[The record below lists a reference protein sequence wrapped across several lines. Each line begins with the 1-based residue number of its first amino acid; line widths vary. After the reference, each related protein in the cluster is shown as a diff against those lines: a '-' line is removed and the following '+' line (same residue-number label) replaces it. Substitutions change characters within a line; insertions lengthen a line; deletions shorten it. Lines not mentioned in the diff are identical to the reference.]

1 MKKYYLL
8 TIMALVL
15 AFMPAQAAIYMVG
28 NHPFGDWNP
37 GNGVEMTDEG
47 IGIYTLTTSISGT
60 VWFVFADGQASDW
73 NVFNSTYRYGP
84 NGNGSQE
91 VFLDNEY
98 TTQKSNNNHSY
109 KFTGNGQDYT
119 FTFNLNRLTFSIKEY
134 VEPAMPDPFSLSLGD
149 VNGDG
154 EITVADVTSVINIIL
169 GGHVNYDIFK
179 RADVNRDNE
188 LSIADISLIIN
199 YILGNSFPVQ
209 VKEGYDYVWD
219 DEAIPEI
226 HITVS
231 LDEWNRLL
239 ALYDA
244 NAFTTKYVMASLA
257 FTKDG
262 ETTVIDNVGLRLKGN
277 TSRRRPEGWYGQ
289 MHQRDNTD

>member
-1 MKKYYLL
+1 
-8 TIMALVL
+8 MALVL

-28 NHPFGDWNP
+28 NHPFGN
-37 GNGVEMTDEG
+37 
-47 IGIYTLTTSISGT
+47 GIYTLTTSISGT

-109 KFTGNGQDYT
+109 KFIGNGQDYT
-119 FTFNLNRLTFSIKEY
+119 FTFNLNKLTFSIKEY

-188 LSIADISLIIN
+188 LTIADISLIIN

-226 HITVS
+226 HIK
-231 LDEWNRLL
+231 N
-239 ALYDA
+239 
-244 NAFTTKYVMASLA
+244 FMHP
-257 FTKDG
+257 G
-262 ETTVIDNVGLRLKGN
+262 EQLSTGPKKLKGQM
-277 TSRRRPEGWYGQ
+277 TLYESKKQHFGLLTASERRQVTCRHHGVLFFVYYK
-289 MHQRDNTD
+289 MHQRGKAFSEAMKCFISSPVNAFKWFMEYRKKINA